1 MYRVISGSCDTVSQ
15 KPSLLDCYRLSSSA
29 SGAFTGVVLIIVILL
44 YRDMCLE
51 KELEQAI
58 SEGETLL

>member
-1 MYRVISGSCDTVSQ
+1 M
-15 KPSLLDCYRLSSSA
+15 
-29 SGAFTGVVLIIVILL
+29 FTGVVLIIVILL

-51 KELEQAI
+51 KELEEAI